1 MNDPRRKIKNL
12 GAGESMGETISL
24 RELTNVIWK
33 RVKLILSITI
43 LFTLLSGVIS
53 YFVLTP
59 VYETSTQLLVNQAK
73 TEQQLYDS
81 TVAQTNLQ
89 LINTYNDIIKSPAIL
104 DKVIANLNLDE
115 TSTDLNDQITVQNE
129 TYSQV
134 VNITVQDT
142 DPERATMVANE
153 VATVFQKEI
162 IKIMNV
168 DNVNILAKAEGA
180 KEMSPVKPQPLLNI
194 AIGFVIGFMISVAL
208 AFLLE
213 YLDQTIKSEQDV
225 EQALSLP
232 VIGMISEIA
241 IPKGQMKK
249 LRSKDKLV
257 RGESIDF

>member
-1 MNDPRRKIKNL
+1 
-12 GAGESMGETISL
+12 MGETISL
-24 RELTNVIWK
+24 RELTNIIWK

-53 YFVLTP
+53 YFILTP
-59 VYETSTQLLVNQAK
+59 MYETSTQLLVNQAK

-81 TVAQTNLQ
+81 TAVQTNLQ

-104 DKVIANLNLDE
+104 DKVIANLK
-115 TSTDLNDQITVQNE
+115 LNVKVAELNQRIAVQNE

-134 VNITVQDT
+134 VNITVQDQ
-142 DPERATMVANE
+142 DPERATMIANE

-168 DNVNILAKAEGA
+168 DNVSILAKAEGS
-180 KEMSPVKPQPLLNI
+180 KEMAPVKPQPLLNI

-225 EQALSLP
+225 EQVLSLP

-241 IPKGQMKK
+241 TTKGQMKN
-249 LRSKDKLV
+249 LRAKNKLV

>member
-1 MNDPRRKIKNL
+1 
-12 GAGESMGETISL
+12 MGETISL
-24 RELTNVIWK
+24 RELANIIWK

-81 TVAQTNLQ
+81 TAVQTNLQ

-104 DKVIANLNLDE
+104 DKVIANLK
-115 TSTDLNDQITVQNE
+115 LNVKVAELNQRITVQNE

-134 VNITVQDT
+134 VNITVQDQ
-142 DPERATMVANE
+142 DPERATMIANE

-168 DNVNILAKAEGA
+168 DNVSILAKAEGS
-180 KEMSPVKPQPLLNI
+180 KEMAPVKPQPLLNI

-213 YLDQTIKSEQDV
+213 YLDQTMKSEQDV
-225 EQALSLP
+225 EQALGLP
-232 VIGMISEIA
+232 IIGIVAGISAE
-241 IPKGQMKK
+241 KV
-249 LRSKDKLV
+249 RSKKKHSKTKLV